1 MYSAFDASHHSP
13 IGRHVRLPLLN
24 PSTGMNV
31 PDKLALLR
39 NGYVI
44 RTQKRLLLA
53 VAERY
58 EQIATIAE
66 AGRLGFAQPSRP

>member
-1 MYSAFDASHHSP
+1 
-13 IGRHVRLPLLN
+13 
-24 PSTGMNV
+24 MNV